1 MIQYCIIIIIIY
13 YPVSTIFQTKILSY
27 IFVCLEKYDL
37 EFIKNIQE
45 RFDSLCLNAL
55 NGTLMN
61 EKSCQ
66 VSSVYR

>member
-1 MIQYCIIIIIIY
+1 M
-13 YPVSTIFQTKILSY
+13 
-27 IFVCLEKYDL
+27 CLEKYDL

-45 RFDSLCLNAL
+45 RLDSLCLNAL

-61 EKSCQ
+61 EKSYQ